1 MSAIEDRVAKL
12 KVSLPASSYILIFKK
27 NGGAETILQS
37 WIMKVKIR
45 LVGGE

>member
-12 KVSLPASSYILIFKK
+12 KVSLPASSYILIK
-27 NGGAETILQS
+27 GGGVETILQL